1 MSWLRAQ
8 LRTEHHP
15 DDEDAAAHRIPVL
28 AKKSPAVDMTRTSR
42 SRLEEYGRV
51 IKKRAQEEQQAG
63 PAAADS
69 QPRAKYANRANL
81 PGSFRIMRRGE
92 EIFGRSFLN

>member
-15 DDEDAAAHRIPVL
+15 DDEDAAAHRMPVL

-51 IKKRAQEEQQAG
+51 IKKRAQEEQPG